1 MAMESMII
9 KLNQKCPAASL
20 PNIKDILPCKLG
32 LRSSNFE
39 VTTGRIMIIFNPT
52 YINVDTIIKTLL
64 QKGYGIDY
72 FCNVA

>member
-9 KLNQKCPAASL
+9 KLNQKCPASL
-20 PNIKDILPCKLG
+20 PNIKDILCCKLG
-32 LRSSNFE
+32 LRTSNFD

-52 YINVDTIIKTLL
+52 YINADTIIEALL
-64 QKGYGIDY
+64 QKGYDIDY